1 MNTRQLFELR
11 KEAYTNGYMQT
22 NPDGDVNAYIND
34 VIMGSNTVFADY
46 EFDAYNNNKNYDWL
60 DADEPYWSTT
70 QSCSKSFEW
79 Q

>member
-34 VIMGSNTVFADY
+34 VIMGSNTVLLIM
-46 EFDAYNNNKNYDWL
+46 NSM
-60 DADEPYWSTT
+60 PTT
-70 QSCSKSFEW
+70 IIKIMIGW
-79 Q
+79 ML

>member
-34 VIMGSNTVFADY
+34 VIMGSNTVLLIM
-46 EFDAYNNNKNYDWL
+46 NSM
-60 DADEPYWSTT
+60 PTT
-70 QSCSKSFEW
+70 IIKL
-79 Q
+79 

>member
-34 VIMGSNTVFADY
+34 VIMGSNTVLLIM
-46 EFDAYNNNKNYDWL
+46 NSM
-60 DADEPYWSTT
+60 PTT
-70 QSCSKSFEW
+70 IIKIMIGRML
-79 Q
+79 